1 MMRAGPH
8 NSLSRRERQIM
19 EVLYRRAGATVAEIR
34 AELPDPPSYSAVRTT
49 TNILERKGF
58 LHHVQKGRSYL
69 YSPLIPRRQARQGAI
84 RQLLSTHFDNSLE
97 KAVTAMV
104 ALHSKDLSP
113 EDIARLQKAIRGKR
127 PRGPAS

>member
-1 MMRAGPH
+1 
-8 NSLSRRERQIM
+8 M
-19 EVLYRRAGATVAEIR
+19 EVLYRRSGATVAEIR

-49 TNILERKGF
+49 TNILERKGY
-58 LHHVQKGRSYL
+58 LNHAQKGRSYL
-69 YSPLIPRRQARQGAI
+69 YSPLIPRRQALQGAI
-84 RQLLSTHFDNSLE
+84 RHLLSTYFDNSLE

-127 PRGPAS
+127 PKGPAS